1 VLYAKTANGFLTDGT
16 RRDGKGSMYMYCV
29 PSTSLRNLSPVHIK
43 YLCGEAA
50 EFLEGC
56 DDLVGGCVGL
66 SLYDCTV

>member
-1 VLYAKTANGFLTDGT
+1 
-16 RRDGKGSMYMYCV
+16 MYMYCV

-43 YLCGEAA
+43 YSCGEAA
-50 EFLEGC
+50 EFLEVC